1 MIKVNGLKKQ
11 YNNITVLDI
20 PDLTIAAGDG
30 FGLVGNNGAGK
41 TTLFSIL
48 LDLVEPTQGQA
59 MSKDHVIKG
68 SDLWKVYTAS
78 YLDERFLIDF
88 LTAEEYFQ
96 FIARLYNVNGRD
108 YELFLQRFADFFNG
122 EILQQNK
129 YIRDFSRGNQKKI
142 GIAAAMM
149 SNPAVLILDEPFPH
163 LDPTSVMRLAT
174 LLREYHSQFKATLLI
189 SSHDLSYVTEVCDRV
204 AILEKGRIVQDQK
217 TDAQTLARLRDY
229 FSSQL
234 SA

>member
-1 MIKVNGLKKQ
+1 MIKVRDLQKQ
-11 YNNITVLDI
+11 YNDVTVLDI
-20 PDLTIAAGDG
+20 LDLTIAPGDS

-59 MSKDHVIKG
+59 MSREHVIKG
-68 SDLWKVYTAS
+68 SDLWKFYTAS

-96 FIARLYNVNGRD
+96 FVARLYTINSRD
-108 YELFLQRFADFFNG
+108 YELFLSRFADFFNG

-163 LDPTSVMRLAT
+163 LDPTSVMRLTA
-174 LLREYHSQFKATLLI
+174 LLREYHAQCKATLLI
-189 SSHDLSYVTEVCDRV
+189 SSHDLSYVTEVCNRV
-204 AILEKGRIVQDQK
+204 AILEKGRIVHDLK
-217 TDAQTLARLRDY
+217 TDAQTLARLREY